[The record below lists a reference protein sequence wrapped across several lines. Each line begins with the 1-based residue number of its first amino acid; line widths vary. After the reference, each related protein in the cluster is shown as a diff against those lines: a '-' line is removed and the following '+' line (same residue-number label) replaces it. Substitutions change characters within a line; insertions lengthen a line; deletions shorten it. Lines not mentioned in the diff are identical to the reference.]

1 MRFTT
6 PTLRLPRH
14 RTTTAHAGVL
24 YPLHA
29 SAGLGPNGVY
39 LGEDV
44 AAGGGAFCFDPF
56 QLYADDVLTA
66 PNMIVFGQLGFG
78 KSAFAKCFL
87 HRSIGLLGAGL
98 TREPRK
104 AVIADPKGEYEPLA
118 VALGLQHLRL
128 YPGGPHRLNP
138 LDAGGIESTANTAE
152 LVARHT
158 GMLTA
163 LATESRRRPLT
174 ELEETAIGWAVH
186 ALLAGRRRRP
196 PTLQD
201 AAALL
206 TDPTGEM
213 AAQARRTPDQL
224 ARDVEGVRF
233 AFERLLSGALRG
245 MFDGHSTVA
254 LDWSGRGMVLDLSAV
269 YGSSALGVVM
279 VAATSWLQAVLFRAA
294 GDTGRWYQVID
305 EAWALLGSTALAR
318 HYQASQKLAR
328 SRGVVNIA
336 ITHRVSDLKA
346 QADDGTT
353 AAKIAE
359 GLLADTQTRVLFHQD
374 ADQIADARA
383 VLGLSQTEADLLPQL
398 VKGRALWK
406 VADRVAVV
414 RHEVA
419 EAEWSFART
428 DNRMSV
434 GVTEAV
440 A

>member
-1 MRFTT
+1 M
-6 PTLRLPRH
+6 LRPPRH

-29 SAGLGPNGVY
+29 SAGLGLNGVY
-39 LGEDV
+39 LGEDL

-87 HRSIGLLGAGL
+87 HRSIGLLGAGPAK
-98 TREPRK
+98 EPRK

-118 VALGLQHLRL
+118 AALGLQHLRL

-138 LDAGGIESTANTAE
+138 LDAGNVGSAANAAE
-152 LVARHT
+152 AVARHT
-158 GMLTA
+158 AMLAA
-163 LATESRRRPLT
+163 LATECRRGPLT
-174 ELEETAIGWAVH
+174 ELEETAIGWALH
-186 ALLAGRRRRP
+186 ALTARRSRRP

-201 AAALL
+201 VAALL
-206 TDPTGEM
+206 TDPTGDM
-213 AAQARRTPDQL
+213 AARARRTPDQL
-224 ARDVEGVRF
+224 AREVEGVRF

-254 LDWSGRGMVLDLSAV
+254 LDWSGRGIVLDLSAV
-269 YGSSALGVVM
+269 YGSPALGMVM
-279 VAATSWLQAVLFRAA
+279 VATTGWLQAVLLHAA
-294 GDTGRWYQVID
+294 DESGRWYQVID

-336 ITHRVSDLKA
+336 ITHRVSDLTA

-359 GLLADTQTRVLFHQD
+359 GLLADTQTRILFHQD
-374 ADQIADARA
+374 ADQVTDART
-383 VLGLSQTEADLLPQL
+383 VLGLSETEANLLPQL

-414 RHEVA
+414 HHEVA

-428 DNRMSV
+428 DSRMSV
-434 GVTEAV
+434 GENEAV

>member
-1 MRFTT
+1 M
-6 PTLRLPRH
+6 LRPPRH

-29 SAGLGPNGVY
+29 SAGLGLNGVY

-87 HRSIGLLGAGL
+87 HRSIGLLGAGP
-98 TREPRK
+98 TKEPRK
-104 AVIADPKGEYEPLA
+104 AVIADPKGEYEALA
-118 VALGLQHLRL
+118 AALGLQHLRL

-138 LDAGGIESTANTAE
+138 LDAGIVGSGGNAAE
-152 LVARHT
+152 VVARHT
-158 GMLTA
+158 AMVAA
-163 LATESRRRPLT
+163 LATECRRGPLT
-174 ELEETAIGWAVH
+174 ELEETAIGWALH
-186 ALLAGRRRRP
+186 ALTARRSRRP
-196 PTLQD
+196 PTLGD
-201 AAALL
+201 VAALL

-213 AAQARRTPDQL
+213 AARARRTPDQL

-233 AFERLLSGALRG
+233 ALERLLSGALRG

-254 LDWSGRGMVLDLSAV
+254 LDWSGRGIVLDLSAV
-269 YGSSALGVVM
+269 YGSPALGMVM
-279 VAATSWLQAVLFRAA
+279 VATTGWLQAVLFHAA
-294 GDTGRWYQVID
+294 GATGRWYQVID
-305 EAWALLGSTALAR
+305 EAWALLGSTSLAR

-374 ADQIADARA
+374 ADQLADARA
-383 VLGLSQTEADLLPQL
+383 VLGLSETEADLLPQL

-406 VADRVAVV
+406 IADRVAVV
-414 RHEVA
+414 HHEVA
-419 EAEWSFART
+419 EAEWIFART
-428 DNRMSV
+428 DSRR
-434 GVTEAV
+434 GQA
-440 A
+440 